1 MKKIYLLMATI
12 ILILS
17 GCGGGGGNDAEDNGP
32 PPIAK
37 VGTSVVSF
45 MESPSKDGFST
56 VVKMT
61 AVQMAEDI
69 RIELANFSV
78 SMVNGCTIDSYT
90 INGSSDTLLRFDA
103 VGEARNVSIDARYS
117 CTSSRSVSAR
127 DVQVEYDKWILNEDG
142 SNRRGPYREAVNLG
156 NPDNGEDGEDG
167 GASYR
172 LYPQESVTITNSE
185 EHQRISVALSVT
197 DVNGTHPAVDEKIV
211 ANFLQPIYGS
221 LQSYTV
227 TTDESGNAIFD
238 YIPPK
243 NIRGLSDSYISFYR
257 EGNPAKTEKTKLVF
271 DPQLEEGAASLYI
284 MPQIV
289 QVSNPG
295 EEQKI
300 KFITVNSKNVGVSAE
315 LEIEQLYNGD
325 GNDYGQLSSTHVKTD
340 DSGVGE
346 ITYTAPASIAN
357 QPARVITVT
366 EIGENLQQN
375 LTFNFFSP
383 EEGVLTYEVEAATPK
398 TIAVDQNGTIVV
410 TIHEKGAPDKLIDAE
425 RVRNVT
431 VSIAGFENML
441 SFSKSTGN
449 EFSYSEE
456 NTMSVGIE
464 TKTIAGVA
472 LVQIDATVF
481 NGKEDVHIETVAPL
495 TIMSGP
501 ISSLSLVYVKTIPD
515 NDKGL
520 YKDIYTVHAVDKY
533 ANHAN
538 AGDKIHPTLIS
549 GGTGTDSTEAAT
561 IMPDGTDSGGIENS
575 GGTTLFV
582 DSVRKPFSNLD
593 PDRDRLV
600 VLASVSHSSKEYM
613 GHWSI
618 DSIDSSESL
627 ALKEV
632 YYGKKVNTG
641 LKYVIGDE
649 DRLLNSNVATADVVG
664 SADNPNYVIDDNGTA
679 QIEVVYDPA
688 LVGHTYTIAVNSYT
702 SDSRSGAAIINNF
715 RGRGYSC
722 DDVTVPAD
730 GGSYDAL
737 LGIAILNPNEGTV
750 WLDNVDIVPRSIT
763 VEPKK
768 QCSIDIGNSD
778 LHVVSGRIRV
788 RVNTVAGDKD
798 SCTIHWIPGNGSIFM
813 EYF

>member
-1 MKKIYLLMATI
+1 MAA
-12 ILILS
+12 LFVLVLN
-17 GCGGGGGNDAEDNGP
+17 GCGGGGGNDADDNGP
-32 PPIAK
+32 PPTAK

-45 MESPSKDGFST
+45 TESPSKDGFST

-61 AVQMAEDI
+61 AVQMAEDV
-69 RIELANFSV
+69 RIELDNFSV

-90 INGSSDTLLRFDA
+90 INGSSDTLLHFDA
-103 VGEARNVSIDARYS
+103 VGEARNVSIDAKYS

-156 NPDNGEDGEDG
+156 NPDDGDGGEDG

-227 TTDESGNAIFD
+227 TTDTSGIAVFD

-243 NIRGLSDSYISFYR
+243 NIIGLSDAYISFYR
-257 EGNPAKTEKTKLVF
+257 EGNPAKTEKTRLVF

-284 MPQIV
+284 MPQTV

-340 DSGVGE
+340 ASGVGE
-346 ITYTAPASIAN
+346 VTYTAPASIAN

-501 ISSLSLVYVKTIPD
+501 ISSLSLVYVETVSD
-515 NDKGL
+515 EEKGL

-538 AGDKIHPTLIS
+538 AGDKIHPSLIS
-549 GGTGTDSTEAAT
+549 GGTGTDSSEAAT
-561 IMPDGTDSGGIENS
+561 IMPDGTDSGAIESS
-575 GGTTLFV
+575 GGVTLFS
-582 DSVRKPFSNLD
+582 DALRKPFSGLD

-600 VLASVSHSSKEYM
+600 VLASASHSSKEYM

-618 DSIDSSESL
+618 DSINSSESL
-627 ALKEV
+627 TLKES
-632 YYGKKVNTG
+632 YYGEKVDSG
-641 LKYVIGDE
+641 LKYIVGDE

-664 SADNPNYVIDDNGTA
+664 SADNPNYIIDGNGTA

-688 LVGHTYTIAVNSYT
+688 LVGHTYTIAVNSY
-702 SDSRSGAAIINNF
+702 SSEGRSGAAVINNF
-715 RGRGYSC
+715 KGNGYRSE
-722 DDVTVPAD
+722 DVEIAAD
-730 GGSYDAL
+730 GGSHDVGLAL
-737 LGIAILNPNEGTV
+737 AIVNPNGGTV
-750 WLDNVDIVPRSIT
+750 WLDNVDIVPQSIIAD
-763 VEPKK
+763 PKK
-768 QCSIDIGNSD
+768 QCFIDTANSD
-778 LHVVSGRIRV
+778 LHVRSGHIRV
-788 RVNTVAGDKD
+788 RVNTVVGDSD
-798 SCTIHWIPGNGSIFM
+798 TCTIHWNPGNSSIYM